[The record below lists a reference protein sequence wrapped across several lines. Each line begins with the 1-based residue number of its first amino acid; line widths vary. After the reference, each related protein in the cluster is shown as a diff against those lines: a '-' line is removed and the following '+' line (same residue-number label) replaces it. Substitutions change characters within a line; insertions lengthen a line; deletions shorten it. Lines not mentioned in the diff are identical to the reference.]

1 MTPPAQS
8 SHVDAPAA
16 RRLLI
21 VGPPGAGKG
30 TQAARIAEALD
41 IPAISTGDIFRA
53 IGDII
58 VQAFSSLGGFYDS
71 ILDGR

>member
-1 MTPPAQS
+1 M
-8 SHVDAPAA
+8 
-16 RRLLI
+16 RLIIL
-21 VGPPGAGKG
+21 GPPGAGKG
-30 TQAARIAEALD
+30 TQAARIAEHYG

-58 VQAFSSLGGFYDS
+58 VQAFRSLGGFYDS

>member
-1 MTPPAQS
+1 MKK
-8 SHVDAPAA
+8 
-16 RRLLI
+16 LLWYLLLFFI
-21 VGPPGAGKG
+21 
-30 TQAARIAEALD
+30 IY
-41 IPAISTGDIFRA
+41 AIFTSPERTGDIFRA